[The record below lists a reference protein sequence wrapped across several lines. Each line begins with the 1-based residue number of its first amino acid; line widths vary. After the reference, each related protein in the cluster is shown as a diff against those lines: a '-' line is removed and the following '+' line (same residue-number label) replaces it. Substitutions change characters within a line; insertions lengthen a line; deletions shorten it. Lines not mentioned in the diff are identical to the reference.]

1 MRPFLGIFLA
11 VTVGRVVGR
20 EIRIRG
26 EKIKTLQG
34 GEPYRDATACNSYVN
49 GIPLQNCAYYSGTST
64 SPLYTGLPE
73 ACDEDPRGTGRCS
86 QKATTAVC
94 GTKRPDGTY
103 AGANAP
109 CSLNGEC
116 FGNTG
121 CQEFLLKPRG
131 GTVRVDGDVKKA
143 YRYNIG
149 TYFIKY
155 GNAGDTCFWESRT
168 CTERADGSFK
178 VDCTPYLKD
187 NSNLGVPG
195 DPCVRVLKIVDTT
208 APQVQPT
215 FNQNNMPE
223 TYSTLTDSSQCNP
236 PTDAAKEDAACYD
249 FFGLLGPYAPGYT
262 VNPLDKWGGVEPED
276 KANCCGPNKDKPF
289 YDVESEGRKRTVIH
303 EAATQFQDPGVQIF
317 DVVDGIMVYE
327 ENNFCKRID
336 NPKAGQYGE
345 PECSV
350 VGDPGKVCKV
360 IAGGQKGK
368 CTDALDLDY
377 TRNGKQQILYYA
389 MDSFD
394 NLGFVVRTVEITGAT
409 TTTTSTSTSTTM
421 TSTSATWLQVTDR
434 CDPLNDSC
442 DKAKNLVCSLEV
454 YECQYGTTSTE
465 ESIEDSTITSTT
477 ANTTAPAEESLSVVG
492 VPNYSVLGAMAFVIF
507 ISY

>member
-1 MRPFLGIFLA
+1 M
-11 VTVGRVVGR
+11 
-20 EIRIRG
+20 
-26 EKIKTLQG
+26 
-34 GEPYRDATACNSYVN
+34 
-49 GIPLQNCAYYSGTST
+49 
-64 SPLYTGLPE
+64 
-73 ACDEDPRGTGRCS
+73 
-86 QKATTAVC
+86 
-94 GTKRPDGTY
+94 
-103 AGANAP
+103 
-109 CSLNGEC
+109 
-116 FGNTG
+116 
-121 CQEFLLKPRG
+121 
-131 GTVRVDGDVKKA
+131 
-143 YRYNIG
+143 
-149 TYFIKY
+149 
-155 GNAGDTCFWESRT
+155 
-168 CTERADGSFK
+168 
-178 VDCTPYLKD
+178 
-187 NSNLGVPG
+187 PG

-409 TTTTSTSTSTTM
+409 TTTTSTSTATTM